1 MHKIAVKIK
10 ETKGAPYVI
19 VGWDKLYILEWLAK
33 ML

>member
-10 ETKGAPYVI
+10 ETKGAPYITVS
-19 VGWDKLYILEWLAK
+19 WDKLYTLEWSAK